1 MLSRSLLDRS
11 APAHGRLTAN
21 DRFKARFRAYFWYGI
36 VGAAVL
42 HGVVFWMAPVVARW
56 KPLLSKVEQ
65 LFLLPLPLE
74 AAPAPPAPIAAAG
87 FPFPA
92 LVGGSA
98 LEEIPRP
105 PEPLDDAPPT
115 PPMSEALLALMREG
129 PSVTPHAVAPV
140 LKNRE
145 EIAER
150 LQRLFN
156 TEGPAVDHPLR
167 MEVWCLLDEAG
178 VVRMTLVKESSGFVE
193 LDSAVLKTAQ
203 SMEFSPAW
211 SRGTTV
217 PVWIAL
223 PILFQVELP
232 VASDSARVESAASQH
247 AAAVPDNL
255 R

>member
-1 MLSRSLLDRS
+1 MSIRSLLDRS
-11 APAHGRLTAN
+11 GHVPSWASAN
-21 DRFKARFRAYFWYGI
+21 DRFKSRFRTYFWYGI

-42 HGVVFWMAPVVARW
+42 HGFLFWMAPIVARW

-65 LFLLPLPLE
+65 FLLLPPPLD
-74 AAPAPPAPIAAAG
+74 AAPAPPARIAVAG
-87 FPFPA
+87 FPVPA
-92 LVGGSA
+92 PVGNPV
-98 LEEIPRP
+98 LEEIRR
-105 PEPLDDAPPT
+105 PLDPLDEAPPT

-129 PSVTPHAVAPV
+129 PSATPHAVAPV

-145 EIAER
+145 EMAAR
-150 LQRLFN
+150 LQRVFS

-167 MEVWCLLDEAG
+167 MEIWCLLDEGGA
-178 VVRMTLVKESSGFVE
+178 VRMTVVKESSGFLA
-193 LDSAVLKTAQ
+193 LDSAVLRTAQ

-211 SRGTTV
+211 SHGATV

-232 VASDSARVESAASQH
+232 VASDSARAESGAGHH
-247 AAAVPDNL
+247 AAAPGNP